1 MVTEEKE
8 AHVPGGQVRTFLI
21 ADVRGYTRFTVE
33 QGDEAAARLAG
44 KFAAVG
50 RQVVSTHAGQV
61 IELRG
66 DEALAVFASARQAL
80 RAAVALQER
89 CSQDTMADASLPLKV
104 GIGLD
109 AGEAVAV
116 EGGYRGTALNLA
128 ARLCA
133 LAGPGEVLTSDGVVH
148 LARTVEGLEYIE
160 RGPVHLKGFGEPVR
174 AVEVLPAA
182 NGESPGRRA
191 PAEQS
196 AGMYRVRL
204 LGPFAVVR
212 DDSILDASRWR
223 RQVGRLLRL
232 LATSSGKRRMREDV
246 IELFWPDASPEA
258 GAGNLR
264 LLTYRLRQALGNPD
278 PPPVTSDGDWIALN
292 PVYQWEVDL
301 DRFEELTGRAG
312 DDVATLEEAADLV
325 QGEPLPEDRYED
337 WAAPVREHVQRRWR
351 EICLQLAR
359 LHARRGAN
367 QEAAGWYERLLES
380 DPLNEEAVQGLL
392 EILLERGNRTKAL
405 RRYRQFERRLEDE
418 LGVPPQ
424 PETMALVAAIE
435 ERKASQIDRSEL
447 PTHEQQRSLA
457 AVIPMYPL
465 PRSGP
470 LVGRDE
476 ELAQMLAA
484 LPGRREPQ
492 VSAPVR
498 LLLVAAEAG
507 MGKTRLLAELAE
519 RAREESLLTLAGGCY
534 EQEGKLPY
542 GPIHDA
548 LLDYVRG
555 EPEAAVRSRLGDL
568 LPELARILPELRT
581 RLPDIPE
588 PMMGDAEGQR
598 LRLFSTVAQV
608 LERVSEGGAVVLI
621 LDDLHWADDAS
632 LQLLHY
638 LLRQRGLDRV
648 LVVGA
653 YRTEEVASETPLA
666 QLEAEARDEAWAALF
681 PLMPLEEDSLEDVLA
696 ERMDGRFAKSAVTA
710 LQERSGGN
718 PFFALQMARLLAQE
732 GRLVE
737 GEEGWCLAEGASV
750 ELPPEVRATVA
761 RRLRRLARREREVL
775 TLGAV
780 LGREFGYPA
789 LEAVW
794 SRDEDALYT
803 AIETSM
809 SEQVLTE
816 TDDGYA
822 FGHPL
827 LHEVVYARVPSG
839 QRVRLHRKAG
849 VALETL
855 YGERPNGHAAELA
868 RHFLQGGDRVRAL
881 AYTMHAGD
889 QAEAAFAHGEAERQ
903 YRTALELA
911 RGLGDDAIEAEA
923 LAKLGSA
930 LRAAGRDAEAIEVLE
945 EAADMYRGA
954 GDAGAEARVT
964 AEIGWALQERH
975 FKDLDR
981 EGAAAARLEVALERL
996 RESAPARDIAAL
1008 LVTLSTLLARCG
1020 RIEQALDAATQA
1032 AELARSVGDEH
1043 IRATAEGRRGL
1054 ALKVLLRFEEGK
1066 QALETAIPLLEVAGD
1081 VDPLIRSLDNLG
1093 DIYARTGDLPTARQ
1107 HRRRALDLAQRWG
1120 NPSRTILQAEQLAQA
1135 AYDASDWKQARADYE
1150 HAADLARKLP
1160 ANRRSNSPLVSLAW
1174 LAMHQ
1179 GEWED
1184 ARGYCEECA
1193 TRSER
1198 MGDRKALADI
1208 ESLRAEHDVWEG
1220 RPLEALARLE
1230 LLAARPDLRPDQVV
1244 DCLSLLSETR
1254 LQLGDVAAAEEL
1266 AARALERARGLMEAF
1281 WPLEPLRVQAMTVA
1295 RQGRW
1300 DEAEQ
1305 ALDEA
1310 LALARGCYEVYEE
1323 ARILHGFGLVFSQK
1337 GEKGR
1342 AREYLE
1348 EALAIF
1354 RRLGAKPN
1362 VERTEQ
1368 ALAQLQ

>member
-1 MVTEEKE
+1 MEEKV
-8 AHVPGGQVRTFLI
+8 ADASGGQVRTFLI
-21 ADVRGYTRFTVE
+21 ADVRGYARFTLE

-44 KFAAVG
+44 TFAAIAREIISAHG
-50 RQVVSTHAGQV
+50 GEVV
-61 IELRG
+61 ELRG

-148 LARTVEGLEYIE
+148 LARKVEGLEYIK
-160 RGPVHLKGFGEPVR
+160 RGPVHLKGFAEPVR

-182 NGESPGRRA
+182 EGESPGRRA

-196 AGMYRVRL
+196 AGTYRVRL

-212 DDSILDASRWR
+212 DDSILDASHWR

-232 LATSSGKRRMREDV
+232 LAVTPGKRRMRDEV
-246 IELFWPDASPEA
+246 IELFWPDASLEA

-292 PVYQWEVDL
+292 PVYRWEVDL
-301 DRFEELTGRAG
+301 DRFEELTAHAG
-312 DDVATLEEAADLV
+312 DDVVTLEEAASLV

-351 EICLQLAR
+351 EVCLRLAR
-359 LHARRGAN
+359 HDAMGGEH

-380 DPLNEEAVQGLL
+380 DPVNEEAVQGLL
-392 EILLERGNRTKAL
+392 EILVGRGKRTEAL
-405 RRYRQFERRLEDE
+405 RRYRQFEQRLEDE
-418 LGVPPQ
+418 LGVPPE
-424 PETMALVAAIE
+424 PETLALVAQIE
-435 ERKASQIDRSEL
+435 ERAARPVDRPE
-447 PTHEQQRSLA
+447 PPVEEGQRPLVP
-457 AVIPMYPL
+457 VIPTYPL
-465 PRSGP
+465 PRIGP
-470 LVGRDE
+470 LMGRDE

-484 LPGRREPQ
+484 LPRREPQ

-519 RAREESLLTLAGGCY
+519 RAREEGLLTLAGGCY

-555 EPEAAVRSRLGDL
+555 EPQAVLRSRLDDL

-581 RLPDIPE
+581 RLLDIPE
-588 PMMGDAEGQR
+588 PMVSDAEGQR

-608 LERVSEGGAVVLI
+608 LERVSASSAIVLI

-648 LVVGA
+648 LIVGT
-653 YRTEEVASETPLA
+653 YRTEEVTSETPLA
-666 QLEAEARDEAWAALF
+666 QLEAEARDAAWAELF
-681 PLMPLEEDSLEDVLA
+681 PLMPLEEESLQSVLN
-696 ERMDGRFAKSAVTA
+696 ERMDGRLVTSLVTA
-710 LQERSGGN
+710 LHERSAGN
-718 PFFALQMARLLAQE
+718 PFFALQMVGLLAQE

-737 GEEGWCLAEGASV
+737 GEEGWRLAEGATV

-761 RRLRRLARREREVL
+761 RRLRRLARQEREVL
-775 TLGAV
+775 TVGAV

-794 SRDEDALYT
+794 GRDEDALYA
-803 AIETSM
+803 AIEASM
-809 SEQVLTE
+809 SEQVLSETE
-816 TDDGYA
+816 EGYA

-827 LHEVVYARVPSG
+827 LHEVVYERVPSG
-839 QRVRLHRKAG
+839 QRGRLHRRVGA
-849 VALETL
+849 ALETL
-855 YGERPNGHAAELA
+855 YGERTEGRAAELA
-868 RHFLQGGDRVRAL
+868 RHFLQGDDPERAL
-881 AYTMHAGD
+881 TYSMQAGD
-889 QAEAAFAHGEAERQ
+889 QAEAAFAHGDAERQ

-911 RGLGDDAIEAEA
+911 EGLGDGVRKAEA
-923 LAKLGSA
+923 LAKLGTV
-930 LRAAGRDAEAIEVLE
+930 LRAAGRYGEAVEVLE
-945 EAADMYRGA
+945 RAAHTYREA
-954 GDAGAEARVT
+954 GDAGAEARVV
-964 AEIGWALQERH
+964 AEIGWALGERH
-975 FKDLDR
+975 FDDLDK
-981 EGAAAARLEVALERL
+981 EEAAAGRLEAALERL
-996 RESAPARDIAAL
+996 RESAPVRDIAAL
-1008 LVTLSTLLARCG
+1008 LVTLSTLHTRCG
-1020 RIEQALDAATQA
+1020 RTEQALETATQA
-1032 AELARSVGDEH
+1032 AELAHSAGDEH
-1043 IRATAEGRRGL
+1043 IRATAEGRRGF
-1054 ALKVLLRFEEGK
+1054 ALNVLRRFDEGK
-1066 QALETAIPLLEVAGD
+1066 QALEAAIPVLEATRD
-1081 VDPLIRSLDNLG
+1081 MDLLIRSLDNLG
-1093 DIYARTGDLPTARQ
+1093 DIYRQTGDLPTARQ
-1107 HRRRALDLAQRWG
+1107 HLQRALELAQRWG
-1120 NPSRTILQAEQLAQA
+1120 NPSRIILQAEKLAEA
-1135 AYDASDWKQARADYE
+1135 AYDAGDWDQARADYE
-1150 HAADLARKLP
+1150 HAADLARQLP
-1160 ANRRSNSPLVSLAW
+1160 ANRRSSSPLIDLAW
-1174 LAMHQ
+1174 LATLQ

-1184 ARGYCEECA
+1184 ASRYCEELAA
-1193 TRSER
+1193 TAER
-1198 MGDRKALADI
+1198 MGDRETLAAV
-1208 ESLRAEHDVWEG
+1208 EWLRVERDMRRGQPE
-1220 RPLEALARLE
+1220 EALARLE
-1230 LLAARPDLRPDQVV
+1230 SLAARRDLRPFQIMGN
-1244 DCLSLLSETR
+1244 LSLLSEIR

-1266 AARALERARGLMEAF
+1266 AAEALERARKLPDAF
-1281 WPLEPLRVQAMTVA
+1281 WPISPLRVQAMTFA
-1295 RQGRW
+1295 RLGRW
-1300 DEAEQ
+1300 DEAER

-1310 LALARGCYEVYEE
+1310 LVLARGREVYEE
-1323 ARILHGFGLVFSQK
+1323 ARILHALGLMLSQK
-1337 GEKGR
+1337 GEKAQ

-1354 RRLGAKPN
+1354 RRLGAKPD
-1362 VERTEQ
+1362 VERTVQ
-1368 ALAQLQ
+1368 AMAELQ